1 MTAQNAPHHT
11 TGNWLTI
18 GAFDGVHRGHQQ
30 IIRKLVSEAHAAG
43 GKAVV
48 VTFFPHP
55 AELLNGVNGPFYL
68 TTPEEQENLIRQLG
82 VDEVITI
89 PFTSEFAQKNAND
102 FIYDLHRQQP
112 FAGLLVGPDFHFGIA
127 QQGDTALLA
136 SLGSELGFKLETMP
150 PFFVDGQVVSSS
162 RIRQEV
168 LKRQMSKVAQLLGRW
183 YAVSGEVVHGDGRGK
198 HIGIPTANVSAWQKR
213 LMPPSGVYAAR
224 VDMEGKKHDAVLN
237 IGNRPTFYFP
247 PVEQTLEVHILNFK
261 EDIYE
266 KIIQVEFIEFLRAEK
281 RYESAAELTEQIHR
295 DIQQTREVL
304 AHAPQTPDLS
314 A

>member
-1 MTAQNAPHHT
+1 MTAQNAPNLT
-11 TGNWLTI
+11 TENWLTI

-30 IIRKLVSEAHAAG
+30 IIHRLVSGAHAAG

-68 TTPEEQENLIRQLG
+68 TTPEERENLIRQLG

-89 PFTSEFAQKNAND
+89 PFTPEFAQKNASD
-102 FIYDLHRQQP
+102 FIHDLHHQLP
-112 FAGLLVGPDFHFGIA
+112 FVKLLVGPDFHFGSS
-127 QQGDTALLA
+127 QQGDTSLLA
-136 SLGSELGFKLETMP
+136 NLGNELGFKPETLP
-150 PFFVDGQVVSSS
+150 PFLVDGQVVSSS

-168 LKRQMSKVAQLLGRW
+168 LKRQMNKVAQLLGRW

-213 LMPPSGVYAAR
+213 LVPPSGVYAAR
-224 VDMEGKKHDAVLN
+224 VKFEQSEQHAVLS

-247 PVEQTLEVHILNFK
+247 PAEQTLEVHILDFHQ
-261 EDIYE
+261 DIYR
-266 KIIQVEFIEFLRAEK
+266 KTIQVQFIEFLRAEK